1 MINEVTMPSMGADM
15 TEGTIVKWLKS
26 EGDEV
31 KRGDKLAEI
40 ETDKTVVEMESYGD
54 GILKKI
60 VVAEGQAVPVGQ
72 LIAYLGDND
81 DEIPVIENGAPS
93 EEPVVQVP
101 ETSEAD
107 LSSNI
112 TSSIPQGS
120 SRVKASPIAK
130 KLAKDLGVDISIVQ
144 GTGPGGRITKEDVE
158 AFSSSAS
165 SSGSSVSPEG
175 NQIPLT
181 PMRKAIAGVV
191 SKSKSEIPH
200 FYISNAVDMT
210 STVKAREE
218 YNSNSNSNSKVSI
231 NDVILFSSSQ
241 ALKKFPKFNSS
252 FSAGNLI
259 EHQKINIGIAIALPE
274 GLIVPAVLDCGSK
287 NLLEISEAAK
297 DLATRAKGEGAP
309 LSQEENTGGTF
320 SVSNLGMFDIEEFTA
335 IIVPPQSAILSVG
348 KIKEEAVVNDGKVGV
363 SQIMKMTL
371 SVDHRVNDGA
381 EAAMFLGEL
390 KQLLETPDQI
400 FT

>member
-60 VVAEGQAVPVGQ
+60 VVAEGQVVPVGQ
-72 LIAYLGDND
+72 LIAYVGEDD
-81 DEIPVIENGAPS
+81 DEIPVIENGATS
-93 EEPVVQVP
+93 EEPVAQVP
-101 ETSEAD
+101 ETSEVG
-107 LSSNI
+107 LSSNT
-112 TSSIPQGS
+112 TSGIPQDS

-130 KLAKDLGVDISIVQ
+130 KLAKDLNVDISKVQ

-158 AFSSSAS
+158 AFSDSAS
-165 SSGSSVSPEG
+165 SSGSFESPED

-181 PMRKAIAGVV
+181 SMRKAIAGVV

-210 STVKAREE
+210 STVKAREKYNTN
-218 YNSNSNSNSKVSI
+218 YNSKFSI

-287 NLLEISEAAK
+287 NLLEISKTAK

-348 KIKEEAVVNDGKVGV
+348 KVKEEAVVNDGKVGV

>member
-60 VVAEGQAVPVGQ
+60 VVPEGQVVPVGQ
-72 LIAYLGDND
+72 LIAYVGEEE
-81 DEIPVIENGAPS
+81 DEIPVIENDTSP

-101 ETSEAD
+101 DTSEVG
-107 LSSNI
+107 LSSNV
-112 TSSIPQGS
+112 TSSIPQVS

-130 KLAKDLGVDISIVQ
+130 KLAKDLGVDISKVQ

-158 AFSSSAS
+158 AFSGSAS
-165 SSGSSVSPEG
+165 SSGNSVTPEG

-181 PMRKAIAGVV
+181 SMRKAIAGVV

-210 STVKAREE
+210 STVKAREK
-218 YNSNSNSNSKVSI
+218 YNSNSNSKVSI
-231 NDVILFSSSQ
+231 NDVILFASSQ

-252 FSAGNLI
+252 FSEGNLI
-259 EHQKINIGIAIALPE
+259 EHQNINIGIAIA
-274 GLIVPAVLDCGSK
+274 
-287 NLLEISEAAK
+287 
-297 DLATRAKGEGAP
+297 
-309 LSQEENTGGTF
+309 
-320 SVSNLGMFDIEEFTA
+320 
-335 IIVPPQSAILSVG
+335 
-348 KIKEEAVVNDGKVGV
+348 
-363 SQIMKMTL
+363 
-371 SVDHRVNDGA
+371 
-381 EAAMFLGEL
+381 
-390 KQLLETPDQI
+390 
-400 FT
+400 

>member
-60 VVAEGQAVPVGQ
+60 VVPEGQVVPVGQ
-72 LIAYLGDND
+72 LIAYVGEEE
-81 DEIPVIENGAPS
+81 DEIPVIENDTSP

-101 ETSEAD
+101 DTSEVG
-107 LSSNI
+107 LSSNV
-112 TSSIPQGS
+112 TSSIPQVS

-130 KLAKDLGVDISIVQ
+130 KLAKDLGVDISKVQ

-158 AFSSSAS
+158 AFSGSAS
-165 SSGSSVSPEG
+165 SSGNSVTPEG
-175 NQIPLT
+175 NQISLT
-181 PMRKAIAGVV
+181 SMRKAIAGVV

-210 STVKAREE
+210 STVKAREK
-218 YNSNSNSNSKVSI
+218 YNSNSNSKVSI
-231 NDVILFSSSQ
+231 NDVILFASSQ

-252 FSAGNLI
+252 FSEGNLI
-259 EHQKINIGIAIALPE
+259 EHQNINIGIAIALPE

-348 KIKEEAVVNDGKVGV
+348 KIKEEAVVNAGKVGV

-390 KQLLETPDQI
+390 KQLLETSDQI